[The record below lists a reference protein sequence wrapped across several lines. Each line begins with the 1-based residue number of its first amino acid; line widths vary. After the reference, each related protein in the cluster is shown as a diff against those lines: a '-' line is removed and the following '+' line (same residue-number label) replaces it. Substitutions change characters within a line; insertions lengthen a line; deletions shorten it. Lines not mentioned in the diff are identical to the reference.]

1 MGLVWKRHDFGW
13 LSPDGQAFA
22 ERGAPMTC
30 GGTAWLVWVRVDPS
44 TLARSEGGL
53 TTYLIANGNPVRTL
67 AELADGASEDP
78 ETGWFAHVGDEGSL
92 ADAKQA
98 AAYHLAQAEKK

>member
-1 MGLVWKRHDFGW
+1 MSWRRREFGW
-13 LSPDGQAFA
+13 LSPEGDAFA

-30 GGTAWLVWVRVDPS
+30 GGTAWLIWVRVDPAS
-44 TLARSEGGL
+44 L
-53 TTYLIANGNPVRTL
+53 TREDGMTYRTSNGHWVKTL
-67 AELADGASEDP
+67 AELVDGSDEDA

-98 AAYHLAQAEKK
+98 VAYHLAHK